1 MPIDLNKLPDTQ
13 GESLLDF
20 NEEPAQK
27 QEEEDQVY
35 LQVHIQ
41 GGQPLPNL
49 NEKPEQQDKEGR
61 VYLQLHL

>member
-20 NEEPAQK
+20 NEEQAQE

-41 GGQPLPNL
+41 GG
-49 NEKPEQQDKEGR
+49 
-61 VYLQLHL
+61 